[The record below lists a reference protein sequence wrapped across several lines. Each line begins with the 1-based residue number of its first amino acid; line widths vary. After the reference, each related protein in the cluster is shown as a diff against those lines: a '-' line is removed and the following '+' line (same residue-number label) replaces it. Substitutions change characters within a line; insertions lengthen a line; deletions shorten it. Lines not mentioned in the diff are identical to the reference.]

1 MWWIRGVRIGYDL
14 LSFPGVRLVLPHD
27 GRAVATTRNA
37 VNRPPARAWN
47 GPAIEVRVVV
57 HGYRFGHI
65 RDLREDES
73 RLEFRDPTAAAW
85 FLQRLATDPGVL
97 AILRSVYASVGAC
110 SAIHRLGDRVVL
122 DQLARCLADRWLEVV
137 VEYHL
142 LPPLTTAAYEP
153 PDVPE
158 VSHSL
163 DDRPPAIPYPTVTQR
178 REPAPPEKDPLIVAM
193 KIRQQ
198 VETLRRA
205 ARDGIPLCEPCKKDK
220 SMRRPLAPA
229 GVSR

>member
-1 MWWIRGVRIGYDL
+1 MWWIRGVRIGHDL

-37 VNRPPARAWN
+37 VNRPPAQAWN

-97 AILRSVYASVGAC
+97 ATLRSVYASVGAYG
-110 SAIHRLGDRVVL
+110 AIHRLGDRVVL

-153 PDVPE
+153 PDVPA
-158 VSHSL
+158 VSRPRE
-163 DDRPPAIPYPTVTQR
+163 DRPAALTYPTLTQR
-178 REPAPPEKDPLIVAM
+178 REPAKPKKDPLLSRL
-193 KIRQQ
+193 KIRRQ
-198 VETLRRA
+198 VETLRDA
-205 ARDGIPLCEPCKKDK
+205 ARDGTPFCEECEKA
-220 SMRRPLAPA
+220 STSRRRGALSGAP
-229 GVSR
+229 R